1 MASLVNAEVAEY
13 GSDAAHSSAVDSDSI
28 TKTATATAFMWN
40 SSSFLLTQP
49 TANVSSAF
57 STPSPCSSS
66 SLLLTQPTADISSA
80 FSTPSPW
87 SSSSRLLTQPTTFS
101 THSLLNKMSPT
112 AAPPSGPTA
121 QVVVEA
127 GTGSQVYVG
136 TLTGT
141 ALYTAISSAVTEICP
156 RPTGQ
161 DDIWTCSNNVVRLPH
176 DMDFMSS
183 GLKGHLEVQVESSGY
198 QLAVL
203 YDAMVKMIAL
213 TAQNSAQGSSCG
225 KSGKKAYCDA
235 VGFVGVHHYNPF
247 ARILGLN
254 TASWI
259 DARWAW
265 VMKKPLHSV
274 GEDEGID
281 CDLIKAIDAG
291 ISPSTLNKD
300 FTILGVPNEFDMRC
314 TDSMTHGH

>member
-141 ALYTAISSAVTEICP
+141 ALY
-156 RPTGQ
+156 
-161 DDIWTCSNNVVRLPH
+161 SNLKRCYRNLP
-176 DMDFMSS
+176 
-183 GLKGHLEVQVESSGY
+183 
-198 QLAVL
+198 
-203 YDAMVKMIAL
+203 
-213 TAQNSAQGSSCG
+213 
-225 KSGKKAYCDA
+225 
-235 VGFVGVHHYNPF
+235 
-247 ARILGLN
+247 
-254 TASWI
+254 
-259 DARWAW
+259 
-265 VMKKPLHSV
+265 
-274 GEDEGID
+274 
-281 CDLIKAIDAG
+281 
-291 ISPSTLNKD
+291 
-300 FTILGVPNEFDMRC
+300 
-314 TDSMTHGH
+314 